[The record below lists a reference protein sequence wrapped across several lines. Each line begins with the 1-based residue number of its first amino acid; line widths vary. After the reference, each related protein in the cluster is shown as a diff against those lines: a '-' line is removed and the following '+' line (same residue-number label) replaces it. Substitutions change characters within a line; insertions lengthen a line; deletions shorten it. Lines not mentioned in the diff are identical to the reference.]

1 MPCVHYRFSSLLQYD
16 TVTFSGLHISLGDL
30 KRHIMG
36 RQKLKVTNCE
46 LQISNAQTGEEYTD
60 DNTLIPKNS
69 SVIVRRVPVRGV
81 KTTSKTRVITRTEPA
96 SGTPKAI
103 EDSSA
108 PTPLAQLIKTSN
120 LAEAN
125 ASEED
130 KIRAMMIQ
138 SCRQYDP
145 IKEAYARGKEEKPP
159 FLPAEPSSSSFS
171 SDDPIPEELLCCICK
186 EIMADA
192 VTIPCCGNSYC
203 DECIRTALLEREE
216 HTCPTCHQAGVS
228 PDTLV
233 ANKCLRQVM
242 Q

>member
-1 MPCVHYRFSSLLQYD
+1 MIKS
-16 TVTFSGLHISLGDL
+16 
-30 KRHIMG
+30 
-36 RQKLKVTNCE
+36 
-46 LQISNAQTGEEYTD
+46 
-60 DNTLIPKNS
+60 LIPLNA
-69 SVIVRRVPVRGV
+69 SV
-81 KTTSKTRVITRTEPA
+81 
-96 SGTPKAI
+96 SGTG
-103 EDSSA
+103 
-108 PTPLAQLIKTSN
+108 N

-145 IKEAYARGKEEKPP
+145 INYVKKPLGPPPPSYTCFRCGKPGHYIKNCPRNGVRLWGASGCTGIPRSFMVEVEDPNTKGAMLTKTGRYAIPIINAEAYARGKKEKPP

-186 EIMADA
+186 EITADA
-192 VTIPCCGNSYC
+192 VIIPCCGNSYC